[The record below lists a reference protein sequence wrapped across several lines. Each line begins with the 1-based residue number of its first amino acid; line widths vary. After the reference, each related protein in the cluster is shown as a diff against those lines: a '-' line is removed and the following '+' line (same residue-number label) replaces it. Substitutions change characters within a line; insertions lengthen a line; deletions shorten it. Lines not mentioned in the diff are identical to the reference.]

1 MLFLSLINISGLFL
15 YGNKKKKLIL
25 SAVLLSLFIFGCKA
39 GNMEEVINK
48 KEYRLATNPKITI
61 GFDNGSV
68 FGSSGVNSYTGSYSI
83 KNGSITFGN
92 MGSTMMMG
100 LEEDMDN
107 ETKYLSSLKES
118 LPVKLDKD
126 NNLLIGEYLFIPRE
140 K

>member
-1 MLFLSLINISGLFL
+1 M
-15 YGNKKKKLIL
+15 KKLIL

-83 KNGSITFGN
+83 KNGGITFGN